1 MKIIPYTPPSVLH
14 RVFLVVLRLAI
25 GWHLFVEGA
34 TKLETF
40 STGVTGTN
48 KPFSSRGYLQQSQ
61 GPLAPFFR
69 GMAGDPDQQLLAQ
82 IEHEPGKLPKALEQ
96 QWQDYVVRYIRHYDL
111 NVEQQQKADAL
122 QKQHLQKLQEW
133 FNTGSKEVTREY
145 SFASTTPTLTTKAR
159 IEEYRKKLQ
168 EYRDRV
174 DAWNLRFEKD
184 VSKAKMTSL
193 RGEVA
198 KLRVEL
204 QKDLDDMQLAFS
216 KELDKLLTPE
226 QLKTDFDKFA
236 SRLKAAA
243 QVQGYDM
250 DNQAVAE
257 LVQAVRDA
265 RQYQNQKWDVL
276 KTNPD
281 EFFKDMQRDPDVSK
295 VLYAVSKKNVAP
307 PLKVE
312 DTRML
317 DLADRTVAW
326 GLTLCGLGLLLGCF
340 TRLSALGG
348 ACLLLLF
355 YLSLP
360 PLPSLPE
367 NPLAEGKYLF
377 VNKNLIEALALFVIA
392 TTASGRWFGVDGLLS
407 LFAPFKYFW
416 PKPKLVEVKM

>member
-1 MKIIPYTPPSVLH
+1 MKIIPYTPPSLLH
-14 RVFLVVLRLAI
+14 RIFLVVLRLAI

-40 STGVTGTN
+40 STGPTGTN

-111 NVEQQQKADAL
+111 SVDQQQKADAI
-122 QKQHLQKLQEW
+122 QKEYLQKLQEW

-159 IEEYRKKLQ
+159 IDEYRKKLQ

-226 QLKTDFDKFA
+226 QLKSDYDKFLR
-236 SRLKAAA
+236 RLMKAGES
-243 QVQGYDM
+243 QGYTLDH
-250 DNQAVAE
+250 QAVAE
-257 LVQAVRDA
+257 LVQAA
-265 RQYQNQKWDVL
+265 RNVNFSSTTWDRL
-276 KTNPD
+276 GAYP
-281 EFFKDMQRDPDVSK
+281 EAFFSEMANHPELSK

-317 DLADRTVAW
+317 DLADRTVSW

-407 LFAPFKYFW
+407 LFVPFKYFW
-416 PKPKLVEVKM
+416 PKPKFVQVTM

>member
-1 MKIIPYTPPSVLH
+1 MKIIPYTPPSLLH
-14 RVFLVVLRLAI
+14 RIFLVVLRLAI

-40 STGVTGTN
+40 STGPTGTN

-69 GMAGDPDQQLLAQ
+69 GMAGDPDQQLLTH

-111 NVEQQQKADAL
+111 SVDQQQKADAI

-133 FNTGSKEVTREY
+133 FNAGSKEVTREY

-198 KLRVEL
+198 KLRGEL

-226 QLKTDFDKFA
+226 QVKSDFDKFA

-243 QVQGYDM
+243 QVQGYEM

-317 DLADRTVAW
+317 ELADRTVAW

-407 LFAPFKYFW
+407 LFAPFKYLW